1 MTTVSSF
8 IEGTFGFVAYDNS
21 SDIVSVAFRGS
32 FDTVYWIDDMDY
44 AMTAYSYGPEGAKV
58 HEGFLRAYNS
68 VADQV
73 IDALKAYLAEHPTAT
88 IAVTGHSLGAA
99 MATLAA
105 LDIKERLNP

>member
-21 SDIVSVAFRGS
+21 SDTVSVAFRGS
-32 FDTVYWIDDMDY
+32 FDTVNWIDDMDY
-44 AMTAYSYGPEGAKV
+44 AMTAYSYGPDSAKV

-73 IDALKAYLAEHPTAT
+73 IEALKAYLAEHPTAT